1 MRKATTAICT
11 PKTTR
16 MTPNRTRIF
25 RCNTCQGLFAHRHYA
40 EVAGQRHVKRSDD
53 PELPGLN
60 DYAPPLVACPHCGDA
75 FCLLGAEHE
84 SEFFSLDNTTPMM
97 RDSIQKVPDFAKAT
111 LAQCEAQAQNWDD
124 TDLEW
129 EFRLQAWQRLNDE
142 RIETSPRGLDSNQR
156 HNLQRLFGISTRMPN
171 DPLIQ
176 VELLRQMSRFEEAAN
191 ILRPLCSPVFNP
203 PPQSTVA
210 QLMKAI
216 TQKNDQPFYYG

>member
-1 MRKATTAICT
+1 
-11 PKTTR
+11 

-25 RCNTCQGLFAHRHYA
+25 RCNTCQDLFAHRHYA
-40 EVAGQRHVKRSDD
+40 KVAAQRHVKRSDD

-84 SEFFSLDNTTPMM
+84 SEFFSIDTTSPMVS
-97 RDSIQKVPDFAKAT
+97 DSIQKVPDFAKAT
-111 LAQCEAQAQNWDD
+111 LAQCEAQVLNWDD

-142 RIETSPRGLDSNQR
+142 RIETSPRGLDSNQL
-156 HNLQRLFGISTRMPN
+156 HNLQRLFSISTRMRHE
-171 DPLIQ
+171 PLIQ

-191 ILRPLCSPVFNP
+191 ILRPLFSPVVNLP
-203 PPQSTVA
+203 PESTVA
-210 QLMKAI
+210 QLIKAI
-216 TQKNDQPFYYG
+216 TEKNDQPFHYG

>member
-1 MRKATTAICT
+1 
-11 PKTTR
+11 

-25 RCNTCQGLFAHRHYA
+25 RCNSCQGLFAHRHYA

-84 SEFFSLDNTTPMM
+84 SEFFSLDNTTPMLS
-97 RDSIQKVPDFAKAT
+97 DSIQKVPDFAKAT
-111 LAQCEAQAQNWDD
+111 LAQCEAQVQNWDD

-142 RIETSPRGLDSNQR
+142 RIETSLRGLDSNQL
-156 HNLQRLFGISTRMPN
+156 HNLQRLFSISTRMRH

-176 VELLRQMSRFEEAAN
+176 VELLRQMSRFKEAAN
-191 ILRPLCSPVFNP
+191 ILKLLFSPVINLP
-203 PPQSTVA
+203 PESTVA

-216 TQKNDQPFYYG
+216 TEKNDQPFYYR

>member
-1 MRKATTAICT
+1 MRKAKTAICK

-25 RCNTCQGLFAHRHYA
+25 RCNACQGLFAHRHYA
-40 EVAGQRHVKRSDD
+40 KVAGQRYVKRSDD
-53 PELPGLN
+53 PEWPGLN

-84 SEFFSLDNTTPMM
+84 SEFFSLDNTSPTV

-111 LAQCEAQAQNWDD
+111 LAQCETQAQNWDD

-142 RIETSPRGLDSNQR
+142 RIETSPRGLDSNQQY
-156 HNLQRLFGISTRMPN
+156 NLQRLFGISTRMPN

-176 VELLRQMSRFEEAAN
+176 VELLRQMSRFEEAVN
-191 ILRPLCSPVFNP
+191 ILRLLCGPVFNP

-216 TQKNDQPFYYG
+216 TKKNDQPFYYG